1 VIFPA
6 LANTGAAIIDWLAQ
20 PSHGELDI
28 LGLQLPPAF
37 DLGPVLLLREPL
49 EIVLRMVPG
58 GRALLGEFLADERV
72 SWHRGGRLERA
83 PMIPPIRPG
92 GKPLGSSTTASRAA
106 RSIQTCSARY
116 VKGRLITSTTGSR
129 KSSGLPEIAQPRA
142 PVVASQSRAAFQLP
156 FLQRRARCVHAVR
169 HRRGA
174 RRQARIYARCL
185 PQILAPGWQP
195 KATLQLDWQQ

>member
-1 VIFPA
+1 MIFPA

-83 PMIPPIRPG
+83 PMIPPIG
-92 GKPLGSSTTASRAA
+92 AEGKALGIGAIKPL
-106 RSIQTCSARY
+106 
-116 VKGRLITSTTGSR
+116 
-129 KSSGLPEIAQPRA
+129 
-142 PVVASQSRAAFQLP
+142 
-156 FLQRRARCVHAVR
+156 CVIFV
-169 HRRGA
+169 GF
-174 RRQARIYARCL
+174 I
-185 PQILAPGWQP
+185 
-195 KATLQLDWQQ
+195 